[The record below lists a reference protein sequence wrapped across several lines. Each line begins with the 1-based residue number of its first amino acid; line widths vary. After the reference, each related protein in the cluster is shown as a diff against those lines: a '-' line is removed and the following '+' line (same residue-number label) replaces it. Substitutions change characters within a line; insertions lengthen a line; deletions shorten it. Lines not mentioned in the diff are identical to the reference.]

1 MLWVL
6 YPTNRATKLLFA
18 AGKEYDKGQVIMGRS
33 VIAKK

>member
-18 AGKEYDKGQVIMGRS
+18 AGKEYDKEVINKEE
-33 VIAKK
+33 AYY